1 MKSPDNIVKKIAL
14 TIIAIC
20 FWLFVWHFL
29 SLKINSSIFLP
40 SPESTYKALLRISK
54 RAGFWQTIFNTFSK
68 IAKGFLLALIAGTLL
83 SVISAFVKIIDVLVS
98 PFMRLLK
105 TVPVASFIILAL
117 LWVKSDK
124 LSVLISFVM
133 VTPVV
138 YINILQSFDNVDNNL
153 LEMADIFNVSLLRK
167 LRFIYVPA
175 LVSGFMSA
183 CKIGLGFCFKA
194 GIAAEIIGLPF
205 QSIGSE
211 LYKSKL
217 YLMTD
222 ELFAWTVVIV
232 LMSVFFEGV
241 CIYLLNKLSCII
253 EKANISRK
261 AENENKVNKLDKKK
275 GEYVKLENKK
285 MGDKR
290 EIKDVEISESWKE
303 KSNAIINKNSE
314 MKVPEIPGETN
325 NIKEKSEFKSE
336 NNNTLRIEKI
346 TKSYGKQK
354 VLENISFNLNE
365 SERICI
371 YGKSGI
377 GKTTLLRIIA
387 GLEKADSG
395 KITFAGNVSM
405 VFQEDRLLENTDVY
419 TNLYCVLSSGFDK
432 AEADMHL
439 KEVGLEGA
447 GNKIVSELSG
457 GMKRRVAIV
466 RCMMKS
472 SEIILLDEPFKG
484 LDTILKDNIIRY
496 VVKYLNGRAVIM
508 VTHDISEAEKIQ
520 AEIIEIKNL
529 GRKNENIY

>member
-1 MKSPDNIVKKIAL
+1 MKSLNNIVKKIVL
-14 TIIAIC
+14 TITAIC

-40 SPESTYKALLRISK
+40 SPEATYKALIRIGK

-68 IAKGFLLALIAGTLL
+68 IAKGFLLALIAGTF
-83 SVISAFVKIIDVLVS
+83 SAIISSFVKIIDVLVS

-153 LEMADIFNVSLLRK
+153 LEMADIFNVGLLRR

-253 EKANISRK
+253 EKTNITRK
-261 AENENKVNKLDKKK
+261 AENENKADKSHKKK
-275 GEYVKLENKK
+275 GEYEKLEN
-285 MGDKR
+285 
-290 EIKDVEISESWKE
+290 
-303 KSNAIINKNSE
+303 
-314 MKVPEIPGETN
+314 N
-325 NIKEKSEFKSE
+325 NILMIKE
-336 NNNTLRIEKI
+336 I

-395 KITFAGNVSM
+395 KITFVGKVSM

-419 TNLYCVLSSGFDK
+419 TNLYCVLGSRFDK
-432 AEADMHL
+432 AEVDMHL

>member
-1 MKSPDNIVKKIAL
+1 MKSLNNIVKKIVL
-14 TIIAIC
+14 TITAIC

-40 SPESTYKALLRISK
+40 SPEATYKALIRIGK

-68 IAKGFLLALIAGTLL
+68 IAKGFLLALIAGTF
-83 SVISAFVKIIDVLVS
+83 SAIISSFVKIIDVLVS

-232 LMSVFFEGV
+232 LMSAFFEGV

-253 EKANISRK
+253 EKTNISRK
-261 AENENKVNKLDKKK
+261 AENENKADKSHKKK
-275 GEYVKLENKK
+275 GEYEKLENKK

-290 EIKDVEISESWKE
+290 KIKDVEISES
-303 KSNAIINKNSE
+303 
-314 MKVPEIPGETN
+314 
-325 NIKEKSEFKSE
+325 NI
-336 NNNTLRIEKI
+336 LRIEKI

-354 VLENISFNLNE
+354 VLENISFNINE

-395 KITFAGNVSM
+395 EITFAGKVSM

-419 TNLYCVLSSGFDK
+419 TNLYCVLGSRFDK

-447 GNKIVSELSG
+447 GNKLVSELSG

-529 GRKNENIY
+529 EWENENIY

>member
-1 MKSPDNIVKKIAL
+1 MKSLNNIVKKIVL
-14 TIIAIC
+14 TITAIC

-40 SPESTYKALLRISK
+40 SPEATYKALIRIGK

-68 IAKGFLLALIAGTLL
+68 IAKGFLLALIAGTF
-83 SVISAFVKIIDVLVS
+83 SAIISSFVKIIDVLVS

-153 LEMADIFNVSLLRK
+153 LEMADIFNVGLLRR

-253 EKANISRK
+253 EKNNISRK
-261 AENENKVNKLDKKK
+261 AENENKADKSHKKK
-275 GEYVKLENKK
+275 GEYEKLEN
-285 MGDKR
+285 
-290 EIKDVEISESWKE
+290 
-303 KSNAIINKNSE
+303 
-314 MKVPEIPGETN
+314 N
-325 NIKEKSEFKSE
+325 NILMIKE
-336 NNNTLRIEKI
+336 I

-395 KITFAGNVSM
+395 KITFVGKVSM

-419 TNLYCVLSSGFDK
+419 TNLYCVLGSRFDK
-432 AEADMHL
+432 AEVDMHL

-529 GRKNENIY
+529 GRENENIY

>member
-1 MKSPDNIVKKIAL
+1 MKSLNNIVKKIVL
-14 TIIAIC
+14 TITAIC

-40 SPESTYKALLRISK
+40 SPEATYKALIRIGK

-68 IAKGFLLALIAGTLL
+68 IAKGFLLALIAGTF
-83 SVISAFVKIIDVLVS
+83 SAIISSFVKIIDVLVS

-153 LEMADIFNVSLLRK
+153 LEMADIFDVGLLRR

-253 EKANISRK
+253 EKTNISRK
-261 AENENKVNKLDKKK
+261 AENENKADKSHKKK
-275 GEYVKLENKK
+275 GEYEKLEN
-285 MGDKR
+285 
-290 EIKDVEISESWKE
+290 
-303 KSNAIINKNSE
+303 
-314 MKVPEIPGETN
+314 N
-325 NIKEKSEFKSE
+325 NILMIKE
-336 NNNTLRIEKI
+336 I

-395 KITFAGNVSM
+395 RITFVGKVSM

-419 TNLYCVLSSGFDK
+419 TNLYCVLGSRFDK
-432 AEADMHL
+432 AEVDMHL

-520 AEIIEIKNL
+520 AEIIEIRNL

>member
-1 MKSPDNIVKKIAL
+1 MKSLNNIVKKIVL
-14 TIIAIC
+14 TITAIC
-20 FWLFVWHFL
+20 FWLLVWHFL

-40 SPESTYKALLRISK
+40 SPEATYKALIRIGK

-68 IAKGFLLALIAGTLL
+68 IAKGFLLALIAGTF
-83 SVISAFVKIIDVLVS
+83 SAIISSFVKIIDVLVS

-153 LEMADIFNVSLLRK
+153 LEMADIFDVGLLRR

-253 EKANISRK
+253 EKTNISRK
-261 AENENKVNKLDKKK
+261 AENENKADKSHKKK
-275 GEYVKLENKK
+275 GEYEKLEN
-285 MGDKR
+285 
-290 EIKDVEISESWKE
+290 
-303 KSNAIINKNSE
+303 
-314 MKVPEIPGETN
+314 N
-325 NIKEKSEFKSE
+325 NILMIKE
-336 NNNTLRIEKI
+336 I

-395 KITFAGNVSM
+395 KITFVGKVSM

-419 TNLYCVLSSGFDK
+419 TNLYCVLGSRFDK
-432 AEADMHL
+432 AEVDMHL

>member
-1 MKSPDNIVKKIAL
+1 MKSLNNIVKKIVL
-14 TIIAIC
+14 TITAIC

-40 SPESTYKALLRISK
+40 SPEETYKALIRIGK

-68 IAKGFLLALIAGTLL
+68 IAKGFLLALIAGTF
-83 SVISAFVKIIDVLVS
+83 SAIISSFVKIIDVLVS

-153 LEMADIFNVSLLRK
+153 LEMADIFDVGLLRR

-253 EKANISRK
+253 EKTNISRK
-261 AENENKVNKLDKKK
+261 AENENKADKSHKKK
-275 GEYVKLENKK
+275 GEYEKLEN
-285 MGDKR
+285 
-290 EIKDVEISESWKE
+290 
-303 KSNAIINKNSE
+303 
-314 MKVPEIPGETN
+314 N
-325 NIKEKSEFKSE
+325 NILMIKE
-336 NNNTLRIEKI
+336 I

-395 KITFAGNVSM
+395 KITFVGKVSM

-419 TNLYCVLSSGFDK
+419 TNLYCVLGSRFDK

-529 GRKNENIY
+529 GRENENIY

>member
-1 MKSPDNIVKKIAL
+1 MKSLNNIVKKIAI
-14 TIIAIC
+14 TITAIC
-20 FWLFVWHFL
+20 FWLLVWHFL

-40 SPESTYKALLRISK
+40 SPEATYKALIRIGK

-68 IAKGFLLALIAGTLL
+68 IAKGFLLALIAGTFLAI
-83 SVISAFVKIIDVLVS
+83 ISSFVKIIDVLVS

-153 LEMADIFNVSLLRK
+153 LEMADIFNVGLLRR

-253 EKANISRK
+253 EKTNISRK
-261 AENENKVNKLDKKK
+261 AENENKADKSHKKK
-275 GEYVKLENKK
+275 GEYEKLEN
-285 MGDKR
+285 
-290 EIKDVEISESWKE
+290 
-303 KSNAIINKNSE
+303 
-314 MKVPEIPGETN
+314 N
-325 NIKEKSEFKSE
+325 NILMIKE
-336 NNNTLRIEKI
+336 I

-395 KITFAGNVSM
+395 KITFVGKVSM

-419 TNLYCVLSSGFDK
+419 TNLYCVLGSRFDK

-529 GRKNENIY
+529 GRENENIY

>member
-1 MKSPDNIVKKIAL
+1 MKSLNNIVKKIVL
-14 TIIAIC
+14 TITAIC

-40 SPESTYKALLRISK
+40 SPEATYKALIRIGK

-68 IAKGFLLALIAGTLL
+68 IAKGFLLALIAGTF
-83 SVISAFVKIIDVLVS
+83 SAIISSFVKIIDVLVS
-98 PFMRLLK
+98 PFMRMLK

-153 LEMADIFNVSLLRK
+153 LEMADIFNVGLLRR

-253 EKANISRK
+253 EKTNISRK
-261 AENENKVNKLDKKK
+261 AENENKADKSHKKK
-275 GEYVKLENKK
+275 GEYEKLEN
-285 MGDKR
+285 
-290 EIKDVEISESWKE
+290 
-303 KSNAIINKNSE
+303 
-314 MKVPEIPGETN
+314 N
-325 NIKEKSEFKSE
+325 NILMIKE
-336 NNNTLRIEKI
+336 I

-395 KITFAGNVSM
+395 KITFVGKVSM

-419 TNLYCVLSSGFDK
+419 TNLYCVLGSRFDK
-432 AEADMHL
+432 AEVDMHL

>member
-1 MKSPDNIVKKIAL
+1 MKSLNNIVKKIVL
-14 TIIAIC
+14 TITAIC

-40 SPESTYKALLRISK
+40 SPEATYKALIRIGK

-68 IAKGFLLALIAGTLL
+68 IAKGFLLALIAGTF
-83 SVISAFVKIIDVLVS
+83 SAIISSFVKIIDVLVS

-153 LEMADIFNVSLLRK
+153 LEMADIFNVGLLRR

-232 LMSVFFEGV
+232 IMSVFFEGV

-253 EKANISRK
+253 EKNNISRK
-261 AENENKVNKLDKKK
+261 AENENKADKSHKKK
-275 GEYVKLENKK
+275 GEYEKLEN
-285 MGDKR
+285 
-290 EIKDVEISESWKE
+290 
-303 KSNAIINKNSE
+303 
-314 MKVPEIPGETN
+314 N
-325 NIKEKSEFKSE
+325 NILMIKE
-336 NNNTLRIEKI
+336 I

-395 KITFAGNVSM
+395 KITFVGKVSM

-419 TNLYCVLSSGFDK
+419 TNLYCVLGSRFDK
-432 AEADMHL
+432 AEVDMHL

-529 GRKNENIY
+529 GRENENIY

>member
-1 MKSPDNIVKKIAL
+1 MKSLNNIVKKIVL
-14 TIIAIC
+14 TITAIC

-40 SPESTYKALLRISK
+40 SPEATYKALIRIGK

-68 IAKGFLLALIAGTLL
+68 IAKGFLLALIAGTF
-83 SVISAFVKIIDVLVS
+83 SAIISSFVKIIDVLVS

-153 LEMADIFNVSLLRK
+153 LEMADIFDVGLLRR

-253 EKANISRK
+253 EKTNISRK
-261 AENENKVNKLDKKK
+261 AENENKADKSHKKK
-275 GEYVKLENKK
+275 GEYEKLEN
-285 MGDKR
+285 
-290 EIKDVEISESWKE
+290 
-303 KSNAIINKNSE
+303 
-314 MKVPEIPGETN
+314 N
-325 NIKEKSEFKSE
+325 NILMIKE
-336 NNNTLRIEKI
+336 I

-395 KITFAGNVSM
+395 KITFVGKVSM

-419 TNLYCVLSSGFDK
+419 TNLYCVLGSRFDK
-432 AEADMHL
+432 AEVDMHL
-439 KEVGLEGA
+439 KEMGLEGA

>member
-1 MKSPDNIVKKIAL
+1 MKSLNNIVKKIAL

-40 SPESTYKALLRISK
+40 SPEATYKALIRIGK

-68 IAKGFLLALIAGTLL
+68 IAKGFLLALIAGTF
-83 SVISAFVKIIDVLVS
+83 SAIISSFVKIIDVLVS

-153 LEMADIFNVSLLRK
+153 LEMADIFNVGLLRR

-232 LMSVFFEGV
+232 IMSVFFEGV

-253 EKANISRK
+253 EKNNISRK
-261 AENENKVNKLDKKK
+261 AENENKADKSHKKK
-275 GEYVKLENKK
+275 GEYEKLEN
-285 MGDKR
+285 
-290 EIKDVEISESWKE
+290 
-303 KSNAIINKNSE
+303 
-314 MKVPEIPGETN
+314 N
-325 NIKEKSEFKSE
+325 NILMIKE
-336 NNNTLRIEKI
+336 I

-395 KITFAGNVSM
+395 KITFVGKVSM

-419 TNLYCVLSSGFDK
+419 TNLYCVLGSRFDK
-432 AEADMHL
+432 AEVDMHL

-529 GRKNENIY
+529 GRENENIY

>member
-1 MKSPDNIVKKIAL
+1 MKSLNNIVKKIVL
-14 TIIAIC
+14 TITAIC

-40 SPESTYKALLRISK
+40 SPEATYKALIRIGK

-68 IAKGFLLALIAGTLL
+68 IAKGFLLALIAGTF
-83 SVISAFVKIIDVLVS
+83 SAIISSFVKIIDVLVS

-153 LEMADIFNVSLLRK
+153 LEMADIFDVGLLRR

-253 EKANISRK
+253 EKTNISRK
-261 AENENKVNKLDKKK
+261 AENENKADKSHKKK
-275 GEYVKLENKK
+275 GEYEKLEN
-285 MGDKR
+285 
-290 EIKDVEISESWKE
+290 
-303 KSNAIINKNSE
+303 
-314 MKVPEIPGETN
+314 N
-325 NIKEKSEFKSE
+325 NILMIKE
-336 NNNTLRIEKI
+336 I

-354 VLENISFNLNE
+354 VLENISFNINE

-395 KITFAGNVSM
+395 EITFAGKVSM

-419 TNLYCVLSSGFDK
+419 TNLYCVLGSRFDK

-529 GRKNENIY
+529 GRENENIY

>member
-1 MKSPDNIVKKIAL
+1 MKSLNNIVKKIAI
-14 TIIAIC
+14 TITAIC
-20 FWLFVWHFL
+20 FWLLVWHFL

-40 SPESTYKALLRISK
+40 SPEATYKALIRIGK

-68 IAKGFLLALIAGTLL
+68 IAKGFLLALIAGTF
-83 SVISAFVKIIDVLVS
+83 SAIISSFVKIIDVLVS

-153 LEMADIFNVSLLRK
+153 LEMADIFNVGLLRR

-253 EKANISRK
+253 EKANISGKTENGNK
-261 AENENKVNKLDKKK
+261 ANKLHKKK
-275 GEYVKLENKK
+275 GEYEKLEN
-285 MGDKR
+285 
-290 EIKDVEISESWKE
+290 
-303 KSNAIINKNSE
+303 
-314 MKVPEIPGETN
+314 N
-325 NIKEKSEFKSE
+325 NILMIKE
-336 NNNTLRIEKI
+336 I
-346 TKSYGKQK
+346 TKSYGKHK
-354 VLENISFNLNE
+354 VLENISFNINE

-395 KITFAGNVSM
+395 KITFTGKVSM

-419 TNLYCVLSSGFDK
+419 TNLYCVLGSRFDK

-529 GRKNENIY
+529 GRENENIY

>member
-1 MKSPDNIVKKIAL
+1 MKSLNNIVKKIVL
-14 TIIAIC
+14 TITAIC

-29 SLKINSSIFLP
+29 SLKINNSIFLP
-40 SPESTYKALLRISK
+40 SPEATYKALIRIGK

-68 IAKGFLLALIAGTLL
+68 IAKGFLLALIAGTF
-83 SVISAFVKIIDVLVS
+83 SAIISSFVKIIDVLVS

-153 LEMADIFNVSLLRK
+153 LEMADIFNVGLLRR

-253 EKANISRK
+253 EKTNISRK
-261 AENENKVNKLDKKK
+261 AENENKADKSHKKK
-275 GEYVKLENKK
+275 GEYEKLEN
-285 MGDKR
+285 
-290 EIKDVEISESWKE
+290 
-303 KSNAIINKNSE
+303 
-314 MKVPEIPGETN
+314 N
-325 NIKEKSEFKSE
+325 NILMIKE
-336 NNNTLRIEKI
+336 I

-395 KITFAGNVSM
+395 KITFVGKVSM

-419 TNLYCVLSSGFDK
+419 TNLYCVLGSRFDK
-432 AEADMHL
+432 AEVDMHL

>member
-1 MKSPDNIVKKIAL
+1 MKSLNNIVKKIVL
-14 TIIAIC
+14 TITAIC

-40 SPESTYKALLRISK
+40 SPEETYKALIRIGK
-54 RAGFWQTIFNTFSK
+54 RAGFWHTIFNTFSK
-68 IAKGFLLALIAGTLL
+68 IAKGFLLALIAGTF
-83 SVISAFVKIIDVLVS
+83 SAIISSFVKIIDVLVS

-153 LEMADIFNVSLLRK
+153 LEMADIFNVGLLRR

-253 EKANISRK
+253 EKTNISRK
-261 AENENKVNKLDKKK
+261 AENENKADKSHKKK
-275 GEYVKLENKK
+275 GEYEKLEN
-285 MGDKR
+285 
-290 EIKDVEISESWKE
+290 
-303 KSNAIINKNSE
+303 
-314 MKVPEIPGETN
+314 N
-325 NIKEKSEFKSE
+325 NILMIKE
-336 NNNTLRIEKI
+336 I

-395 KITFAGNVSM
+395 KITFMGKVSM

-419 TNLYCVLSSGFDK
+419 TNLYCVLGSRFDK

>member
-1 MKSPDNIVKKIAL
+1 MKSLNNIVKKIAI
-14 TIIAIC
+14 TITAIC
-20 FWLFVWHFL
+20 FWLLVWHFL

-40 SPESTYKALLRISK
+40 SPEATYKALIRIGK

-68 IAKGFLLALIAGTLL
+68 IAKGFLLALIAGTF
-83 SVISAFVKIIDVLVS
+83 SAIISSFVKIIDVLVS

-105 TVPVASFIILAL
+105 IVPVASFIILAL

-153 LEMADIFNVSLLRK
+153 LEMADIFNVGLLRR

-253 EKANISRK
+253 EKTNISRK
-261 AENENKVNKLDKKK
+261 AENENKADKSHKKK
-275 GEYVKLENKK
+275 GEYEKLEN
-285 MGDKR
+285 
-290 EIKDVEISESWKE
+290 
-303 KSNAIINKNSE
+303 
-314 MKVPEIPGETN
+314 N
-325 NIKEKSEFKSE
+325 NILMIKE
-336 NNNTLRIEKI
+336 I

-395 KITFAGNVSM
+395 KITFVGKVSM

-419 TNLYCVLSSGFDK
+419 TNLYCVLGSRFDK

-529 GRKNENIY
+529 GRENENIY

>member
-1 MKSPDNIVKKIAL
+1 MKSLNNIVKKIVL
-14 TIIAIC
+14 TITAIC

-40 SPESTYKALLRISK
+40 SPEATYKALIRIGK

-68 IAKGFLLALIAGTLL
+68 IAKGFLLALIAGTF
-83 SVISAFVKIIDVLVS
+83 SAIISSFVKIIDVLVS

-138 YINILQSFDNVDNNL
+138 HINILQSFDNVDNNL
-153 LEMADIFNVSLLRK
+153 LEMADIFNVGLLRR

-253 EKANISRK
+253 EKTNISRK
-261 AENENKVNKLDKKK
+261 AENENKADKSHKKK
-275 GEYVKLENKK
+275 GEYEKLEN
-285 MGDKR
+285 
-290 EIKDVEISESWKE
+290 
-303 KSNAIINKNSE
+303 
-314 MKVPEIPGETN
+314 N
-325 NIKEKSEFKSE
+325 NILMIKE
-336 NNNTLRIEKI
+336 I

-395 KITFAGNVSM
+395 KITFVGKVSM

-419 TNLYCVLSSGFDK
+419 TNLYCVLGSRFDK
-432 AEADMHL
+432 AEVDMHL

-529 GRKNENIY
+529 GRENENIY

>member
-1 MKSPDNIVKKIAL
+1 MKSLNNIVKKTAL

-40 SPESTYKALLRISK
+40 SPEATYKALIRIGK

-68 IAKGFLLALIAGTLL
+68 IAKGFLLALIAGTIL

-232 LMSVFFEGV
+232 LMSAFFEGV

-253 EKANISRK
+253 EKTNISRK
-261 AENENKVNKLDKKK
+261 AENENKVDKSHKKK
-275 GEYVKLENKK
+275 GEYENLENKK
-285 MGDKR
+285 MGGKR
-290 EIKDVEISESWKE
+290 EIKDVEISES
-303 KSNAIINKNSE
+303 
-314 MKVPEIPGETN
+314 
-325 NIKEKSEFKSE
+325 NI
-336 NNNTLRIEKI
+336 LRIEKI

-354 VLENISFNLNE
+354 VLENISFNINE

-395 KITFAGNVSM
+395 EITFAGKVSM

-419 TNLYCVLSSGFDK
+419 TNLYCVLGSRFDK

-447 GNKIVSELSG
+447 GNKLVSELSG

>member
-1 MKSPDNIVKKIAL
+1 MKSLNNIVKKIVL
-14 TIIAIC
+14 TITAIC

-40 SPESTYKALLRISK
+40 SPEATYKALIRIGK

-68 IAKGFLLALIAGTLL
+68 IAKGFLLALIAGTF
-83 SVISAFVKIIDVLVS
+83 SAIISSFVKIIDVLVS

-153 LEMADIFNVSLLRK
+153 LEMADIFDVGLLRR

-253 EKANISRK
+253 EKNNISRK
-261 AENENKVNKLDKKK
+261 AENENKADKSHKKK
-275 GEYVKLENKK
+275 GEYEKLEN
-285 MGDKR
+285 
-290 EIKDVEISESWKE
+290 
-303 KSNAIINKNSE
+303 
-314 MKVPEIPGETN
+314 N
-325 NIKEKSEFKSE
+325 NILMIKE
-336 NNNTLRIEKI
+336 I

-395 KITFAGNVSM
+395 KITFVGKVSM

-419 TNLYCVLSSGFDK
+419 TNLYCVLGSRFDK
-432 AEADMHL
+432 AEVDMHL

>member
-1 MKSPDNIVKKIAL
+1 MKSLNNIVKKIVL
-14 TIIAIC
+14 TITAIC

-40 SPESTYKALLRISK
+40 SPEATYKALIRIGK

-68 IAKGFLLALIAGTLL
+68 IAKGFLLALIAGTF
-83 SVISAFVKIIDVLVS
+83 SAIISSFVKIIDVLVS

-153 LEMADIFNVSLLRK
+153 LEMADIFNVGLLRR

-253 EKANISRK
+253 EKTNISRK
-261 AENENKVNKLDKKK
+261 AENENKADKSHKKK
-275 GEYVKLENKK
+275 GEYEKLEN
-285 MGDKR
+285 
-290 EIKDVEISESWKE
+290 
-303 KSNAIINKNSE
+303 
-314 MKVPEIPGETN
+314 N
-325 NIKEKSEFKSE
+325 NILMIKE
-336 NNNTLRIEKI
+336 I

-395 KITFAGNVSM
+395 EITFVGKVSM

-419 TNLYCVLSSGFDK
+419 TNLYCVLGSRFDK

>member
-1 MKSPDNIVKKIAL
+1 MKSLNNIVKKIAI
-14 TIIAIC
+14 TITAIC
-20 FWLFVWHFL
+20 FWLLVWHFL

-40 SPESTYKALLRISK
+40 SPEATYKALIRIGK

-68 IAKGFLLALIAGTLL
+68 IAKGFLLALIAGTFLAI
-83 SVISAFVKIIDVLVS
+83 ISSFVKIIDVLVS

-153 LEMADIFNVSLLRK
+153 LEMADIFNVGLLRR

-253 EKANISRK
+253 EKTNISRK
-261 AENENKVNKLDKKK
+261 AENENKADKSHKKK
-275 GEYVKLENKK
+275 GEYEKLEN
-285 MGDKR
+285 
-290 EIKDVEISESWKE
+290 
-303 KSNAIINKNSE
+303 
-314 MKVPEIPGETN
+314 N
-325 NIKEKSEFKSE
+325 NILMIKE
-336 NNNTLRIEKI
+336 I

-395 KITFAGNVSM
+395 KITFTGKVSM

-419 TNLYCVLSSGFDK
+419 TNLYCVLGSRFDK

-529 GRKNENIY
+529 GRENENIY

>member
-1 MKSPDNIVKKIAL
+1 MKSLNNIVKKIVL
-14 TIIAIC
+14 TITAIC

-40 SPESTYKALLRISK
+40 SPEATYKALIRIGK

-68 IAKGFLLALIAGTLL
+68 IAKGFLLALIAGTF
-83 SVISAFVKIIDVLVS
+83 SAIISSFVKIIDVLVS

-153 LEMADIFNVSLLRK
+153 LEMADIFNVGLLRR

-253 EKANISRK
+253 EKTNISRK
-261 AENENKVNKLDKKK
+261 AENENKADKSHKKK
-275 GEYVKLENKK
+275 GEYEKLEN
-285 MGDKR
+285 
-290 EIKDVEISESWKE
+290 
-303 KSNAIINKNSE
+303 
-314 MKVPEIPGETN
+314 N
-325 NIKEKSEFKSE
+325 NILMIKE
-336 NNNTLRIEKI
+336 I
-346 TKSYGKQK
+346 TKSYGKQN

-395 KITFAGNVSM
+395 EITFVGKVSM
-405 VFQEDRLLENTDVY
+405 VFQKDRLLENTDVY
-419 TNLYCVLSSGFDK
+419 TNLYCVLGSRFDK

>member
-1 MKSPDNIVKKIAL
+1 MKSLNNIVKKIVL
-14 TIIAIC
+14 TITAIC

-40 SPESTYKALLRISK
+40 SPEATYKALIRIGK

-68 IAKGFLLALIAGTLL
+68 IAKGFLLALIAGTF
-83 SVISAFVKIIDVLVS
+83 SAIISSFVKIIDVLVS

-153 LEMADIFNVSLLRK
+153 LEMADIFDVGLLRR

-253 EKANISRK
+253 EKTNISRK
-261 AENENKVNKLDKKK
+261 AENENKADKSHKKK
-275 GEYVKLENKK
+275 GEYEKLEN
-285 MGDKR
+285 
-290 EIKDVEISESWKE
+290 
-303 KSNAIINKNSE
+303 
-314 MKVPEIPGETN
+314 N
-325 NIKEKSEFKSE
+325 NILMIKE
-336 NNNTLRIEKI
+336 I

-395 KITFAGNVSM
+395 KITFVGKVSM

-419 TNLYCVLSSGFDK
+419 TNLYCVLGSRFDK
-432 AEADMHL
+432 AEVDMHL

>member
-1 MKSPDNIVKKIAL
+1 MKSLNNIVKKIVL
-14 TIIAIC
+14 TITAIC

-40 SPESTYKALLRISK
+40 SPEATYKALIRIGK

-68 IAKGFLLALIAGTLL
+68 IAKGFLLALIAGTF
-83 SVISAFVKIIDVLVS
+83 SAIISSFVKIIDVLVS

-153 LEMADIFNVSLLRK
+153 LEMADIFNVGLLRR

-253 EKANISRK
+253 EKTNISRK
-261 AENENKVNKLDKKK
+261 AENENKADKSHKKK
-275 GEYVKLENKK
+275 GEYEKLEN
-285 MGDKR
+285 
-290 EIKDVEISESWKE
+290 
-303 KSNAIINKNSE
+303 
-314 MKVPEIPGETN
+314 N
-325 NIKEKSEFKSE
+325 NILMIKE
-336 NNNTLRIEKI
+336 I

-395 KITFAGNVSM
+395 KITFMGKVSM

-419 TNLYCVLSSGFDK
+419 TNLYCVLGSRFDK

>member
-1 MKSPDNIVKKIAL
+1 MKSLNNIVKKIVL
-14 TIIAIC
+14 TITAIC

-40 SPESTYKALLRISK
+40 SPEATYKALIRISK

-68 IAKGFLLALIAGTLL
+68 IAKGFLLALIAGTF
-83 SVISAFVKIIDVLVS
+83 SAIISSFVKIIDVLVS

-153 LEMADIFNVSLLRK
+153 LEMADIFNVGFLRR

-253 EKANISRK
+253 EKTNISRK
-261 AENENKVNKLDKKK
+261 AENENKADKSHKKK
-275 GEYVKLENKK
+275 GEYEKLEN
-285 MGDKR
+285 
-290 EIKDVEISESWKE
+290 
-303 KSNAIINKNSE
+303 
-314 MKVPEIPGETN
+314 N
-325 NIKEKSEFKSE
+325 NILMIKE
-336 NNNTLRIEKI
+336 I

-395 KITFAGNVSM
+395 KITFVGKVSM

-419 TNLYCVLSSGFDK
+419 TNLYCVLGSRFDK

>member
-1 MKSPDNIVKKIAL
+1 MKSLNNIVKKTAL
-14 TIIAIC
+14 TITAIC

-68 IAKGFLLALIAGTLL
+68 IAKGFLLALIAGTIL

-222 ELFAWTVVIV
+222 ELFAWTVIIV

-253 EKANISRK
+253 EKTNISRK
-261 AENENKVNKLDKKK
+261 AENENKADKSHKKK
-275 GEYVKLENKK
+275 GEYEKLENKK
-285 MGDKR
+285 MGDKGK
-290 EIKDVEISESWKE
+290 IKDVEISES
-303 KSNAIINKNSE
+303 
-314 MKVPEIPGETN
+314 
-325 NIKEKSEFKSE
+325 NI
-336 NNNTLRIEKI
+336 LRIEKI

-354 VLENISFNLNE
+354 VLENISFNINE

-395 KITFAGNVSM
+395 KITFAGKVSM

-419 TNLYCVLSSGFDK
+419 TNLYCVLGSRFDK

-447 GNKIVSELSG
+447 GNKLVSELSG

-529 GRKNENIY
+529 ERENENIY

>member
-1 MKSPDNIVKKIAL
+1 MKSLNNIVKKIVL
-14 TIIAIC
+14 TITAIC

-40 SPESTYKALLRISK
+40 SPEATYKALIRIGK

-68 IAKGFLLALIAGTLL
+68 IAKGFLLALIAGTF
-83 SVISAFVKIIDVLVS
+83 SAIISSFVKIIDVLVS

-153 LEMADIFNVSLLRK
+153 LEMADIFNVGLLRR

-253 EKANISRK
+253 EKTNISKK
-261 AENENKVNKLDKKK
+261 AENENKADKSHKKK
-275 GEYVKLENKK
+275 GEYEKLEN
-285 MGDKR
+285 
-290 EIKDVEISESWKE
+290 
-303 KSNAIINKNSE
+303 
-314 MKVPEIPGETN
+314 N
-325 NIKEKSEFKSE
+325 NILMIKE
-336 NNNTLRIEKI
+336 I

-395 KITFAGNVSM
+395 KITFVGKVSM

-419 TNLYCVLSSGFDK
+419 TNLYCVLGSRFDK
-432 AEADMHL
+432 AEVDMHL

>member
-54 RAGFWQTIFNTFSK
+54 RVGFWQTIFNTFSK

-261 AENENKVNKLDKKK
+261 AENENK
-275 GEYVKLENKK
+275 
-285 MGDKR
+285 
-290 EIKDVEISESWKE
+290 
-303 KSNAIINKNSE
+303 AINKNSE
-314 MKVPEIPGETN
+314 MKVPGGTN

-336 NNNTLRIEKI
+336 NNNILMIKEI

-354 VLENISFNLNE
+354 VLENISFNIKE

-419 TNLYCVLSSGFDK
+419 TNLYCVLGSRFDK
-432 AEADMHL
+432 AEVDMHL

-447 GNKIVSELSG
+447 GNKIVNELSG

-466 RCMMKS
+466 RCMMMP

-484 LDTILKDNIIRY
+484 LDAILKDNIIRY

-508 VTHDISEAEKIQ
+508 VTHDISEAEKMQ
-520 AEIIEIKNL
+520 AKIIEIKNL
-529 GRKNENIY
+529 EWENENIY

>member
-1 MKSPDNIVKKIAL
+1 MKSLNNIVKKTAL
-14 TIIAIC
+14 TITAIC
-20 FWLFVWHFL
+20 FWLFVWYFL

-40 SPESTYKALLRISK
+40 SPEATYKALIRIGK

-68 IAKGFLLALIAGTLL
+68 IAKGFLLALIAGTIL

-153 LEMADIFNVSLLRK
+153 LEMADIFNVGLLRR

-232 LMSVFFEGV
+232 LMSAFFEGV

-253 EKANISRK
+253 EKTNISRK
-261 AENENKVNKLDKKK
+261 AENENKADKSHKKK
-275 GEYVKLENKK
+275 GEYEKLEN
-285 MGDKR
+285 
-290 EIKDVEISESWKE
+290 
-303 KSNAIINKNSE
+303 
-314 MKVPEIPGETN
+314 N
-325 NIKEKSEFKSE
+325 NILMIKE
-336 NNNTLRIEKI
+336 I

-395 KITFAGNVSM
+395 KITFVGKVSM

-419 TNLYCVLSSGFDK
+419 TNLYCVLGSRFDK
-432 AEADMHL
+432 AEVDMHL

>member
-1 MKSPDNIVKKIAL
+1 MKSLNNIVKKIVL
-14 TIIAIC
+14 TITAIC

-40 SPESTYKALLRISK
+40 SPEETYKALIRIGK
-54 RAGFWQTIFNTFSK
+54 RAGFWHTIFNTFSK
-68 IAKGFLLALIAGTLL
+68 IAKGFLLALIAGTFLAI
-83 SVISAFVKIIDVLVS
+83 ISSFVKIIDVLVS

-153 LEMADIFNVSLLRK
+153 LEMADIFNVGLLRR

-253 EKANISRK
+253 EKTNISRK
-261 AENENKVNKLDKKK
+261 AENENKADKSHKKK
-275 GEYVKLENKK
+275 GEYEKLEN
-285 MGDKR
+285 
-290 EIKDVEISESWKE
+290 
-303 KSNAIINKNSE
+303 
-314 MKVPEIPGETN
+314 N
-325 NIKEKSEFKSE
+325 NILMIKE
-336 NNNTLRIEKI
+336 I

-395 KITFAGNVSM
+395 KITFVGKVSM

-419 TNLYCVLSSGFDK
+419 TNLYCVLGSRFDK
-432 AEADMHL
+432 AEVDMHL

-520 AEIIEIKNL
+520 AEIIEIRNL

>member
-1 MKSPDNIVKKIAL
+1 MKSLNNIVKKIVL
-14 TIIAIC
+14 TITAIC
-20 FWLFVWHFL
+20 FWLFVWYFL

-40 SPESTYKALLRISK
+40 SPEATYKALIRIGK

-68 IAKGFLLALIAGTLL
+68 IAKGFLLALIAGTF
-83 SVISAFVKIIDVLVS
+83 SAIISSFVKIIDVLVS

-153 LEMADIFNVSLLRK
+153 LEMADIFNVGLLRR

-253 EKANISRK
+253 EKTNISRK
-261 AENENKVNKLDKKK
+261 AENENKADKSHKKK
-275 GEYVKLENKK
+275 GEYEKLEN
-285 MGDKR
+285 
-290 EIKDVEISESWKE
+290 
-303 KSNAIINKNSE
+303 
-314 MKVPEIPGETN
+314 N
-325 NIKEKSEFKSE
+325 NILMIKE
-336 NNNTLRIEKI
+336 I

-395 KITFAGNVSM
+395 KITFVGKVSM

-419 TNLYCVLSSGFDK
+419 TNLYCVLGSRFDK
-432 AEADMHL
+432 AEVDMHL

-520 AEIIEIKNL
+520 AEIIEIRNL

>member
-1 MKSPDNIVKKIAL
+1 MKSLNNIVKKIVL
-14 TIIAIC
+14 TITAIC

-40 SPESTYKALLRISK
+40 SPEATYKALIRISK

-68 IAKGFLLALIAGTLL
+68 IAKGFLLALIAGTF
-83 SVISAFVKIIDVLVS
+83 SAIISSFVKIIDVLVS

-153 LEMADIFNVSLLRK
+153 LEMADIFNVGLLRR

-253 EKANISRK
+253 EKTNISRK
-261 AENENKVNKLDKKK
+261 AENENKADKSHKKK
-275 GEYVKLENKK
+275 GEYEKLEN
-285 MGDKR
+285 
-290 EIKDVEISESWKE
+290 
-303 KSNAIINKNSE
+303 
-314 MKVPEIPGETN
+314 N
-325 NIKEKSEFKSE
+325 NILMIKE
-336 NNNTLRIEKI
+336 I

-395 KITFAGNVSM
+395 KITFVGKVSM

-419 TNLYCVLSSGFDK
+419 TNLYCVLGSRFDK

-439 KEVGLEGA
+439 KEVGLEGV

>member
-1 MKSPDNIVKKIAL
+1 MKSLNNIVKKTAL
-14 TIIAIC
+14 TITAIC

-68 IAKGFLLALIAGTLL
+68 IAKGFLLALIAGTIL

-153 LEMADIFNVSLLRK
+153 LEMADIFNVGLLRR

-232 LMSVFFEGV
+232 LMSAFFEGV

-253 EKANISRK
+253 EKTNISRK
-261 AENENKVNKLDKKK
+261 AENENKADKSHKKK
-275 GEYVKLENKK
+275 GEYEKLENNK
-285 MGDKR
+285 MGDKSK
-290 EIKDVEISESWKE
+290 IKDVEISES
-303 KSNAIINKNSE
+303 
-314 MKVPEIPGETN
+314 
-325 NIKEKSEFKSE
+325 NI
-336 NNNTLRIEKI
+336 LRIEKI

-354 VLENISFNLNE
+354 VLENISFNINE

-395 KITFAGNVSM
+395 EITFAGKVSM

-419 TNLYCVLSSGFDK
+419 TNLYCVLGSRFDK

-447 GNKIVSELSG
+447 GNKLVSELSG

-529 GRKNENIY
+529 EWENENIY

>member
-1 MKSPDNIVKKIAL
+1 MKSLNNIVKKIAI
-14 TIIAIC
+14 TITAIC
-20 FWLFVWHFL
+20 FWLLVWHFL

-40 SPESTYKALLRISK
+40 SPEETYKALIRIGK

-68 IAKGFLLALIAGTLL
+68 IAKGFLLALIAGTFLAI
-83 SVISAFVKIIDVLVS
+83 ISSFVKIIDILVS

-153 LEMADIFNVSLLRK
+153 LEMADIFNVGLLRR

-253 EKANISRK
+253 EKTNISRK
-261 AENENKVNKLDKKK
+261 AENENKADKSHKKK
-275 GEYVKLENKK
+275 GEYEKLEN
-285 MGDKR
+285 
-290 EIKDVEISESWKE
+290 
-303 KSNAIINKNSE
+303 
-314 MKVPEIPGETN
+314 N
-325 NIKEKSEFKSE
+325 NILMIKE
-336 NNNTLRIEKI
+336 I

-395 KITFAGNVSM
+395 KITFVGKVSM

-419 TNLYCVLSSGFDK
+419 TNLYCVLGSRFDK

-496 VVKYLNGRAVIM
+496 MVKYLNGRAVIM

-529 GRKNENIY
+529 GRENENIY

>member
-1 MKSPDNIVKKIAL
+1 MKSLNNIVKKIVL
-14 TIIAIC
+14 TITAIC

-40 SPESTYKALLRISK
+40 SPEATYKALIRIGK

-68 IAKGFLLALIAGTLL
+68 IAKGFLLALIAGTF
-83 SVISAFVKIIDVLVS
+83 SAIISSFVKIIDVLVS

-153 LEMADIFNVSLLRK
+153 LEMADIFNVGLLRR

-232 LMSVFFEGV
+232 IMSVFFEGV

-253 EKANISRK
+253 EKTNISRK
-261 AENENKVNKLDKKK
+261 AENENKADKSHKKK
-275 GEYVKLENKK
+275 GEYEKLEN
-285 MGDKR
+285 
-290 EIKDVEISESWKE
+290 
-303 KSNAIINKNSE
+303 
-314 MKVPEIPGETN
+314 N
-325 NIKEKSEFKSE
+325 NILMIKE
-336 NNNTLRIEKI
+336 I

-395 KITFAGNVSM
+395 KITFVGKVSM

-419 TNLYCVLSSGFDK
+419 TNLYCVLGSRFDK

-439 KEVGLEGA
+439 KEVGLEGV

-529 GRKNENIY
+529 GRENENIY

>member
-1 MKSPDNIVKKIAL
+1 MKSLNNIVKKIVL
-14 TIIAIC
+14 TITAIC

-40 SPESTYKALLRISK
+40 SPEATYKALIRIGK

-68 IAKGFLLALIAGTLL
+68 IAKGFLLALIAGTF
-83 SVISAFVKIIDVLVS
+83 SAIISSFVKIIDVLVS

-153 LEMADIFNVSLLRK
+153 LEMADIFDVGLLRR

-253 EKANISRK
+253 EKTNISRK
-261 AENENKVNKLDKKK
+261 AENENKADKSHKKK
-275 GEYVKLENKK
+275 GEYEKLEN
-285 MGDKR
+285 
-290 EIKDVEISESWKE
+290 
-303 KSNAIINKNSE
+303 
-314 MKVPEIPGETN
+314 N
-325 NIKEKSEFKSE
+325 NILMIKE
-336 NNNTLRIEKI
+336 I

-395 KITFAGNVSM
+395 KITFVGKVSM

-419 TNLYCVLSSGFDK
+419 TNLYCVLGSRFDK
-432 AEADMHL
+432 AEVDIHL

>member
-1 MKSPDNIVKKIAL
+1 MKSLNNIVKKTAL
-14 TIIAIC
+14 TITAIC

-68 IAKGFLLALIAGTLL
+68 IAKGFLLALIAGTFL

-153 LEMADIFNVSLLRK
+153 LEMADIFNVGLLRR

-232 LMSVFFEGV
+232 LMSAFFEGV

-261 AENENKVNKLDKKK
+261 AENENKADKSHKKK
-275 GEYVKLENKK
+275 GEYEKLENKK

-290 EIKDVEISESWKE
+290 KIKDVEISES
-303 KSNAIINKNSE
+303 
-314 MKVPEIPGETN
+314 
-325 NIKEKSEFKSE
+325 NI
-336 NNNTLRIEKI
+336 LRIEKI

-354 VLENISFNLNE
+354 VLENISFNINE

-395 KITFAGNVSM
+395 EITFAGKVSM

-419 TNLYCVLSSGFDK
+419 TNLYCVLGSRFDK

-447 GNKIVSELSG
+447 GNKLVSELSG

-529 GRKNENIY
+529 ERENENIY

>member
-1 MKSPDNIVKKIAL
+1 MKSLNNIVKKIVL
-14 TIIAIC
+14 TITAIC

-40 SPESTYKALLRISK
+40 SPEATYKALIRIGK

-68 IAKGFLLALIAGTLL
+68 IAKGFLLALIAGTF
-83 SVISAFVKIIDVLVS
+83 SAIISSFVKIIDVLVS

-153 LEMADIFNVSLLRK
+153 LEMADIFDVGLLRR

-253 EKANISRK
+253 EKNNISRK
-261 AENENKVNKLDKKK
+261 AENENKADKSHKKK
-275 GEYVKLENKK
+275 GEYEKLEN
-285 MGDKR
+285 
-290 EIKDVEISESWKE
+290 
-303 KSNAIINKNSE
+303 
-314 MKVPEIPGETN
+314 N
-325 NIKEKSEFKSE
+325 NILMIKE
-336 NNNTLRIEKI
+336 I

-395 KITFAGNVSM
+395 KITFVGKVSM

-419 TNLYCVLSSGFDK
+419 TNLYCVLGSRFDK

-439 KEVGLEGA
+439 KEVGLEGV

-529 GRKNENIY
+529 GRENENIY

>member
-1 MKSPDNIVKKIAL
+1 MKSLNNIVKKIVL
-14 TIIAIC
+14 TITAIC

-40 SPESTYKALLRISK
+40 SPEATYKALIRIGK

-68 IAKGFLLALIAGTLL
+68 IAKGFLLALIAGTF
-83 SVISAFVKIIDVLVS
+83 SAIISSFVKIIDVLVS

-153 LEMADIFNVSLLRK
+153 LEMADIFNVGLLRR

-253 EKANISRK
+253 EKTNISRK
-261 AENENKVNKLDKKK
+261 AENENKADKSHKKK
-275 GEYVKLENKK
+275 GEYEKLEN
-285 MGDKR
+285 
-290 EIKDVEISESWKE
+290 
-303 KSNAIINKNSE
+303 
-314 MKVPEIPGETN
+314 N
-325 NIKEKSEFKSE
+325 NILMIKE
-336 NNNTLRIEKI
+336 I

-395 KITFAGNVSM
+395 KITFVGKVSM

-419 TNLYCVLSSGFDK
+419 TNLYCVLGSRFDK

-520 AEIIEIKNL
+520 AEIIEIRNL